1 MSQPNGGLSVKR
13 VFIFDDGSRKT
24 YEATDLVLIA
34 ADKGPRA
41 VPSPAPRKTGHT
53 WSAKSISVDKGDYVS
68 FEHGFKKVI
77 DIKLTT

>member
-1 MSQPNGGLSVKR
+1 VKR

-41 VPSPAPRKTGHT
+41 VPSPLSRKADHT
-53 WSAKSISVDKGDYVS
+53 SRVKSISVDKGDYVR
-68 FEHGFKKVI
+68 FETGFKKVI
-77 DIKLTT
+77 NIKLTT

>member
-1 MSQPNGGLSVKR
+1 MKR

-53 WSAKSISVDKGDYVS
+53 WSAKSISVDKGDYVR
-68 FEHGFKKVI
+68 FENGFKKVI
-77 DIKLTT
+77 DIKLTP